1 MKYREFVAE
10 VTLMAL
16 MSLFVSCT
24 STNIVRDG
32 GPGIGIA
39 PEVKVGLFLDEGCRG
54 NGPFQW
60 ARLLAHSPQVDLA
73 LLDGKDIRDG
83 KLEGLDLL
91 LCPGG
96 GGAKQIG
103 AMKPEGFALVKKY
116 VEEGG
121 CYVGICAGSYNAMN
135 REGRFAFLPYDYI
148 QGAHGKLA
156 DLAVDF
162 NEGGAKMLGI
172 PPGRHIA
179 RYNGGNIMRATEP
192 TGKGD
197 SKVLAVYKSSVS
209 HYDATP
215 YNFLDTPAAV
225 FGQYGKGKVLVTSF
239 HPESYEST
247 HDIALGCIYAL
258 TGVKPVPMYPTKT
271 NHPLRVGFF
280 ALGCVGPRATK
291 EMLALDRQAA
301 LDVDIFSVH
310 EINVGTLRHYD
321 VVVMPD
327 GDEASYKDYLAKE
340 FYKEQFKSFLERG
353 GRIVASGN
361 GAKYLPPHPNIQVL
375 PVGESFVKAV
385 SK

>member
-1 MKYREFVAE
+1 MKEKRFWIV
-10 VTLMAL
+10 VTLMAW
-16 MSLFVSCT
+16 MSLLFSCAST
-24 STNIVRDG
+24 STVKDG

-60 ARLLAHSPQVDLA
+60 ARLLAHSPQVDLT

-148 QGAHGKLA
+148 QGAFGKLA
-156 DLAVDF
+156 DLAIDF
-162 NEGGAKMLGI
+162 NEEGAKMLGI
-172 PPGRHIA
+172 KPGRHIA
-179 RYNGGNIMRATEP
+179 RYNGGNIMRETEP
-192 TGKGD
+192 TGKGE
-197 SKVLAVYKSSVS
+197 SQVLAVYKSSVS
-209 HYDATP
+209 HYDAAP
-215 YNFLDTPAAV
+215 YNFLDTPAVV
-225 FGQYGKGKVLVTSF
+225 FGHYGKGKVLITSF

-247 HDIALGCIYAL
+247 HDIATGCIFAL

-271 NHPLRVGFF
+271 KQPLRVGFF
-280 ALGCVGPRATK
+280 ALGCVGPRPAK
-291 EMLALDRQAA
+291 EMLALDKQAD

-310 EINVGTLRHYD
+310 EINVGSLRHYD
-321 VVVMPD
+321 VVVMPH
-327 GDEASYKDYLAKE
+327 GDEASYKKYLEIE

-361 GAKYLPPHPNIQVL
+361 GAQYLPPHPNIQVL